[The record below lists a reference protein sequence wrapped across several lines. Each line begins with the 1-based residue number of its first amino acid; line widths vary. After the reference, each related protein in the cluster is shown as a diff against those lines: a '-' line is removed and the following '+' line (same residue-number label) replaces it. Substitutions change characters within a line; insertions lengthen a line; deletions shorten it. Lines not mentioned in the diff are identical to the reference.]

1 MKKRYLVTLLIALS
15 IISIFIGVKDIS
27 IKDLFNLSHE
37 DIMVISLSRLP
48 RLISIIFA
56 GVSMSIA
63 GLIMQRITQ
72 NSFVSPTTAGT
83 IDAAK
88 MGVLFSMIFLS
99 SASYFQ
105 KMIVTFIF
113 ALAGTLL
120 FMFILNHIKV
130 KNKVF
135 IPLLGIMLG
144 RVIDSIT
151 TAVAYKFNL
160 VQSVSTWLQGDF
172 SMIIKGRYEM
182 LYISI
187 PLLIMAVV
195 YANRFT
201 LAGMGEDFAINL
213 GLNYGAVIN
222 LGVTIVALISA
233 IVIITV
239 GRIPFLGLI
248 VPNIVRLIKGDNMK
262 GNIGYTALIG
272 ANFLLLSDIISRIVI
287 YPYEV
292 SIGLTVGVFGS
303 IIFLYLLNRS
313 GNE

>member
-63 GLIMQRITQ
+63 GLIMQQITQ

>member
-1 MKKRYLVTLLIALS
+1 MEYFLW
-15 IISIFIGVKDIS
+15 
-27 IKDLFNLSHE
+27 
-37 DIMVISLSRLP
+37 
-48 RLISIIFA
+48 LISIIFA

-63 GLIMQRITQ
+63 GLIMQQITQ